1 MPCYSFLS
9 FFFPLFPI
17 PSISQLSCLPLID
30 FIDFS
35 SLCAIANSILLS
47 LFYRSLS
54 FLGFRHCHL
63 FSQLST
69 SLVSVLAHVYSSF
82 FTHCFMS
89 LNHPNHVLNIASY
102 LFMFLSRLYCH
113 IYSLQSD
120 SLYNPWGLTQGACV
134 YNMFCAPCIL
144 QTFSRRFGKKKIDK
158 AAQVQTTIWVCTLKS
173 QAKERRTW

>member
-17 PSISQLSCLPLID
+17 PSISHPSCLP

-35 SLCAIANSILLS
+35 SLCTIANPLLLS
-47 LFYRSLS
+47 LFFRSLS
-54 FLGFRHCHL
+54 FLGFSHCHL

-69 SLVSVLAHVYSSF
+69 SLVSVLVYSSF
-82 FTHCFMS
+82 FPHCFMS
-89 LNHPNHVLNIASY
+89 LNHPNHVLNMASY
-102 LFMFLSRLYCH
+102 LFMLLSRLYCH

-144 QTFSRRFGKKKIDK
+144 QTFSRRFGKKEIDK
-158 AAQVQTTIWVCTLKS
+158 AAQHWNHVVCMKYKQPYGCVL
-173 QAKERRTW
+173 